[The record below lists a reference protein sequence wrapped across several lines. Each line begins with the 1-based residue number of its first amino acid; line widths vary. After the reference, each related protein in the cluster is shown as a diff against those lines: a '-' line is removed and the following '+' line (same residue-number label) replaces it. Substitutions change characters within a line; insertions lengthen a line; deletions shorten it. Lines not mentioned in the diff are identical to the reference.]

1 MFDNLSNTIKSIA
14 EIPVSEERKE
24 ILNALVDYIQNKVN
38 TKRTS
43 ALKFHLYT

>member
-24 ILNALVDYIQNKVN
+24 ILNALVDYIQK
-38 TKRTS
+38 
-43 ALKFHLYT
+43 